1 MLLNSVLTP
10 LRTLDGVP
18 GGSKKRLLEFF
29 GKYISQQ
36 ISTLDSIEVFDN
48 LIARE
53 RLGSTGVGE
62 GIAIPHCRVKNC
74 TESIGTFIRLKD
86 KIDFDAID
94 GKPVDL
100 LFVLLVPEEANDQ
113 HLNLL
118 STLAEKFSNPE
129 FCRLLR
135 EAPNAQELYQLW
147 VTD

>member
-29 GKYISQQ
+29 SKFISQQ
-36 ISTLDSIEVFDN
+36 IPTLESIEVFDN

-74 TESIGTFIRLKD
+74 SESLGTFIRLKD

-94 GKPVDL
+94 GRPVDL
-100 LFVLLVPEEANDQ
+100 VFILLVPEEATDQ
-113 HLNLL
+113 HLQLL
-118 STLAEKFSNPE
+118 SSLAEKFSNPD

-135 EAPNAQELYQLW
+135 EATSSDALYELWTL
-147 VTD
+147 D

>member
-29 GKYISQQ
+29 SKFISQQ
-36 ISTLDSIEVFDN
+36 VPTLESIEVFDN

-74 TESIGTFIRLKD
+74 SESIGTFIRLKD

-94 GKPVDL
+94 GRPVDL
-100 LFVLLVPEEANDQ
+100 VFILLVPEEATDE
-113 HLNLL
+113 HLQLL
-118 STLAEKFSNPE
+118 SSLAEKFSKPD
-129 FCRLLR
+129 FSRLLR
-135 EAPNAQELYQLW
+135 EAPDAESLYELW
-147 VTD
+147 AVD

>member
-29 GKYISQQ
+29 SKFISQQ
-36 ISTLDSIEVFDN
+36 IPTLESIEVFDN

-74 TESIGTFIRLKD
+74 SESVGTFIRLKD

-100 LFVLLVPEEANDQ
+100 LFILLVPEEATDE
-113 HLNLL
+113 HLQLL
-118 STLAEKFSNPE
+118 SGLAEKFSDPD
-129 FCRLLR
+129 FCHQLR
-135 EAPNAQELYQLW
+135 EAPGSEALYTLW
-147 VTD
+147 TSG